1 MLHEAFRR
9 KEKERKKGGESKK
22 KGKEKEKEGKE
33 GGVEGGREG
42 VREKHWL
49 PLGIRWHGNIIYL

>member
-9 KEKERKKGGESKK
+9 KEKERKKEGESKK
-22 KGKEKEKEGKE
+22 KGKE